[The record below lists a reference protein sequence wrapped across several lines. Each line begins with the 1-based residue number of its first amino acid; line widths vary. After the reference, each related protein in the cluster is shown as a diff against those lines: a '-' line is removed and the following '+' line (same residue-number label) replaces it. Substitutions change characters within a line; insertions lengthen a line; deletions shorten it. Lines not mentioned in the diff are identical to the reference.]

1 MNKEE
6 IFAIAEKYR
15 NMSDKEKRYGESRCA
30 LFEQIADFIEDNYFE
45 FEDNED
51 FESEEDIVN
60 FAKESMNSFLN
71 HFDKEDLEN
80 MDMID

>member
-1 MNKEE
+1 MNKEG
-6 IFAIAEKYR
+6 IYAIAEKYR
-15 NMSDKEKRYGESRCA
+15 NMSDKQKRYGESRCA
-30 LFEQIADFIEDNYFE
+30 QFEQIADYIEDNYFE

-60 FAKESMNSFLN
+60 FAKESMDSFLN